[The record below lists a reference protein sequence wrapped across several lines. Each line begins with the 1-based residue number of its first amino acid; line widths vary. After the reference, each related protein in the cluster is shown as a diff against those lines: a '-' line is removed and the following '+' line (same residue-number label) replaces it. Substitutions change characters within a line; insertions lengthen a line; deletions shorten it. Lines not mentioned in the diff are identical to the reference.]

1 MKPAEIAALVRLKPP
16 QIGAQARRLSTAH
29 DIAGLRDAARRA
41 SPRLVFDYVEGGAD
55 DEVSMRANGEA
66 FRRRRFIP
74 RALVGV
80 SDVDTTTEIFGQS
93 AGMPLVLAPT
103 GLTRMM
109 HSAGEAAVAAAAA
122 RHRLPYTLST
132 LGTTSIADLA
142 SAPHGDLWF
151 QLYIGRD
158 RDRSIELV
166 DEAGQ
171 YGYKTLVIAV
181 DTAVSGR
188 RVRDLRNGLT
198 LPPALNLK
206 GLAGIGIRPGYWLR
220 MLRSPGLSFPNLHG
234 GDASKKGLTGAAGW
248 FDPGI
253 SWTDV
258 DAIRARWPGRLLL
271 KGPLGASDARRAVD
285 AGVDGLQLS
294 NHGGRQ
300 LDRTIAPIDLVPAV
314 RAEVGPGITVIVDS
328 GVRSGADIAVAIAS
342 GADAAGIGRAYL
354 YGLMAG
360 GHAGVEQSL
369 TILAGEF
376 RRTMQLLG
384 VTSVASL
391 REQGSDL
398 LAQPE

>member
-1 MKPAEIAALVRLKPP
+1 MKPAEIAALVRLKSP
-16 QIGAQARRLSTAH
+16 QFDAESRRLSKAH
-29 DIAGLRDAARRA
+29 DISGLREAARRA
-41 SPRLVFDYVEGGAD
+41 SPRLVFDYVDGGAD
-55 DEVSMRANGEA
+55 DEVSMAANSEA
-66 FRRRRFIP
+66 FRRRRFVP

-80 SDVDTTTEIFGQS
+80 SEVDTATEIFGRS
-93 AGMPLVLAPT
+93 VALPLVLAPT

-109 HSAGEAAVAAAAA
+109 HAAGETAVAAAAA
-122 RHRLPYTLST
+122 RHRVAYTLST

-142 SAPHGDLWF
+142 AGVHGDLWF

-158 RDRSIELV
+158 RRRSAELV
-166 DEAGQ
+166 DEAGER
-171 YGYKTLVIAV
+171 GYQTLVIAV

-198 LPPALNLK
+198 LPPALDLR
-206 GLAGIGIRPGYWLR
+206 GIAGIGIRPGYWLR

-234 GDASKKGLTGAAGW
+234 SDPSKKGLTGAAGW
-248 FDPGI
+248 FDPAI
-253 SWTDV
+253 SWADV
-258 DAIRARWPGRLLL
+258 AEIRERWPGRLVL

-300 LDRTIAPIDLVPAV
+300 LDRTIAPIDLVADV
-314 RAEVGPGITVIVDS
+314 RAEVGPGTAVIVDS
-328 GVRSGADIAVAIAS
+328 GVRSGADIAVAIAL
-342 GADAAGIGRAYL
+342 GADAAAIGRAYL

-360 GHAGVEQSL
+360 GEAGVDQTL

-384 VTSVASL
+384 VTSVAAL

-398 LAQPE
+398 LAQRD